1 MNDNQ
6 KQLGKY
12 YTINNPFDLNV
23 FKDWFNHIPNVQE
36 LTILEPF
43 AGSNNIVNLMGVD
56 NNWECYDILPTT
68 NLAPKFKIKKRDTIK
83 NFPKGFEV
91 AITNPPYLAKNSATR
106 NSLVYQGEPYD
117 DLYKKCLEVMLDC
130 VPYVAAIIPESFIT
144 AGIFQERLDA
154 VISLTCKMFDDTD
167 CPVCLAL
174 FSKDKSEDFHVFRM
188 DEFLGSYN
196 KDLIWY
202 KPISIGKYKWKFNDP
217 LGEIGIY
224 CIDNTKEMSIKF
236 IPGKEIDSSKIKISS
251 RSLTR
256 VSVSGIKIKNL
267 NFLLQ
272 KCNDYLMWYRSN
284 TKDVFLTTFKGLRS
298 DGLYRRRLD
307 FDTARAI
314 LDTVI
319 EHFGQKII

>member
-1 MNDNQ
+1 MNNQ

-12 YTINNPFDLNV
+12 YTINNPFDLKV
-23 FKDWFNHIPNVQE
+23 FRDWFNHIPKIQE

-43 AGSNNIVNLMGVD
+43 AGSNNIVNLMGVS

-68 NLAPKFKIKKRDTIK
+68 NLAPKFTIKKRDTIK

-106 NSLVYQGEPYD
+106 NSLVYQGDPYD
-117 DLYKKCLEVMLDC
+117 DLYKKCLEVMLGQ
-130 VPYVAAIIPESFIT
+130 VSYVAAIIPESFIT

-154 VISLTCKMFDDTD
+154 VISLTCKMFNDTD

-174 FSKDKSEDFHVFRM
+174 FSKDETPDFHVFRM
-188 DEFLGSYN
+188 DDYLGSYN

-202 KPISIGKYKWKFNDP
+202 KPVGTGKWKWKFNDP
-217 LGEIGIY
+217 TGEIGIC
-224 CIDNTKEMSIKF
+224 CIDNTKEASIKF
-236 IPGKEIDSSKIKISS
+236 IPGSEIDGSKIKVSS

-256 VSVSGIKIKNL
+256 VSVRNAKIKNL
-267 NFLLQ
+267 DTLLQ
-272 KCNDYLMWYRSN
+272 KCNEYLMWYRGN
-284 TKDVFLTTFKGLRS
+284 TSDVFLTTFKGLRS

-314 LDTVI
+314 LDTVM
-319 EHFGQKII
+319 EHFGNKII